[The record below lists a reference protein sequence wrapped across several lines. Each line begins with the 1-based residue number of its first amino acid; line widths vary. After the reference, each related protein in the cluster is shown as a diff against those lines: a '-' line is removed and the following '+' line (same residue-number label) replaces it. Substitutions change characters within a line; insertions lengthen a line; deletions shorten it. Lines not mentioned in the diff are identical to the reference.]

1 MTDIYKESVYLTY
14 DEIESVKDALEIA
27 LGETYDDKL
36 YQPLIGKFQWL
47 LDDPDW
53 IHSER
58 DNWKRR

>member
-14 DEIESVKDALEIA
+14 DEIENVKVALEIA
-27 LGETYDDKL
+27 LDESYDQV
-36 YQPLIGKFQWL
+36 YQPLIDKFRWL

-53 IHSER
+53 IRSDK